1 MDEISNISET
11 KIASLEDGEVS
22 TYTVKPEDFGFARA
36 AIGDIAGGTPEEN
49 ASDIVSIFE
58 GQEGPKRDV
67 VVLNSG
73 AAIYV
78 SGMVSDLESG
88 VRKAEEVIDSG
99 AALGKLREFVEF
111 AG

>member
-1 MDEISNISET
+1 
-11 KIASLEDGEVS
+11 
-22 TYTVKPEDFGFARA
+22 
-36 AIGDIAGGTPEEN
+36 
-49 ASDIVSIFE
+49 
-58 GQEGPKRDV
+58 